1 MEFGPM
7 SKSHKI
13 TMQDINDVRGYYA
26 IGFAAIIPSLFCALF
41 AYEQDN
47 EIWGNLFIIIV
58 ALATGMIAFAKHKET
73 QVMKNKL
80 PQQFDYKR
88 SVRIK
93 INVIIGTTLMPIVFL
108 IMIFGT
114 GIALGLVEM
123 HTQIHVQSSPDIL
136 QRSVTG
142 MSTEI
147 LSIIIAYI
155 VGMKYCEIAI
165 DTASEEHLDIFGEKD
180 VYPLR
185 FFSRRKTKN
194 KRGNN

>member
-1 MEFGPM
+1 M

-26 IGFAAIIPSLFCALF
+26 IGFAVIIPSLFCAYF
-41 AYEQDN
+41 AYEH
-47 EIWGNLFIIIV
+47 ESEVWGNLFIMITAF
-58 ALATGMIAFAKHKET
+58 ALGMIAVAKHKET

-80 PQQFDYKR
+80 PKQFDQKT
-88 SVRIK
+88 STRIK

-114 GIALGLVEM
+114 GTTLGLIEIYA
-123 HTQIHVQSSPDIL
+123 QISIHSSPDIL
-136 QRSVTG
+136 QRAILG

-147 LSIIIAYI
+147 LSIIIAYM
-155 VGMKYCEIAI
+155 VGMRYCGIAI
-165 DTASEEHLDIFGEKD
+165 DAASKEHFDIFGEKD

-185 FFSRRKTKN
+185 FFSGRNKENKKKKN
-194 KRGNN
+194 

>member
-1 MEFGPM
+1 M

-26 IGFAAIIPSLFCALF
+26 IGFAAILPSLFCALF
-41 AYEQDN
+41 AYENDN
-47 EIWGNLFIIIV
+47 RVWGNLFIMII
-58 ALATGMIAFAKHKET
+58 AFATGMIAIAKHKET

-80 PQQFDYKR
+80 PKQFDYKR
-88 SVRIK
+88 STRIK

-114 GIALGLVEM
+114 GTALGLVEM
-123 HTQIHVQSSPDIL
+123 YTQIKVQSSQDLL
-136 QRSVTG
+136 QRSITG

-147 LSIIIAYI
+147 LSIIVSYMI
-155 VGMKYCEIAI
+155 GMRYCGIAI
-165 DTASEEHLDIFGEKD
+165 DTASKEHFDIFGEKD

-185 FFSRRKTKN
+185 FFSGRKKEHEEKKKVKTE
-194 KRGNN
+194 